1 MLAGMVQFLLR
12 FASLWCFFVG
22 VVGTLGSPFAWQ
34 AGLVAGF
41 SFALSVLLML
51 LAVVMEW
58 RDEWRVAVHLMRK
71 ERLAEPGPDA
81 KTSPQPEMPKSEWDD
96 I

>member
-1 MLAGMVQFLLR
+1 MLAGMVQYVLR
-12 FASLWCFFVG
+12 FLSLWCFVVGFVG
-22 VVGTLGSPFAWQ
+22 LLGSPFAWQ
-34 AGLVAGF
+34 AGVVAGF

-58 RDEWRVAVHLMRK
+58 RDEWRVAVHLTRK
-71 ERLAEPGPDA
+71 ERLAEPATAVEPR
-81 KTSPQPEMPKSEWDD
+81 KSEWDH